1 MATYKIC
8 RGCGKCVE
16 VKKTVRHE
24 FGNEIIE
31 YVCPECGYV
40 DKTTINHVHYGN
52 DGIRKGV

>member
-16 VKKTVRHE
+16 VKKTVRHD

-52 DGIRKGV
+52 DAIKK